1 MKPNSDTTPELYIGL
16 DVHKEKTSVAIA
28 DPGANGEIRHHG
40 EVATTQIALDRLI
53 RRIAR
58 TREVPLSRISV
69 CYEAGGCGMWIA
81 RMLTKMKVP
90 CTVIAPSLIPT
101 KSGDHVKTDK
111 KDAIKLARLH
121 RAGELVSVFVPDET
135 DEAVRDLCRARV
147 DAIDDRRR
155 AKTRLLALL
164 RRLGFNYAGKTT
176 WTEAHKRYLRH
187 LSLPFPAHRVILE
200 ELIIQID
207 QLEARITRYENHME
221 HLYADWRHKPIV
233 DAVMGLKGFQMIAA
247 MMIVSEVGDFV
258 RFTHPKQLMSYL
270 GLTPGEYS
278 SGGKSKRT
286 GITKCGNSHARWILV
301 ECSTHY
307 SKEARIGAD
316 LSKRQEQ
323 LPRWIREISWK
334 AQNRLYLRSGSL
346 RKRLMHHNKIKVSV
360 ARELCGV
367 IWEIGYKIQS
377 GAMK

>member
-1 MKPNSDTTPELYIGL
+1 MKTNSDTTAGIYIGL

-28 DPGANGEIRHHG
+28 DPGPQGEIRLHG
-40 EVATTQIALDRLI
+40 EVATTQVALDRLI
-53 RRIAR
+53 RRIAKVR
-58 TREVPLSRISV
+58 GIPLSRISV

-81 RMLTKMKVP
+81 RMFTKMKVP
-90 CTVIAPSLIPT
+90 CTVIAPSLIPS

-111 KDAIKLARLH
+111 KDAVKLARLH

-164 RRLGFNYAGKTT
+164 RRLGFNYSGKTT
-176 WTEAHKRYLRH
+176 WNDAHKRYLRH

-200 ELIIQID
+200 ELIGQID
-207 QLEARITRYENHME
+207 QLDERIARYEKHMVA
-221 HLYADWRHKPIV
+221 LYADWRCKPIV

-301 ECSTHY
+301 ECATHY
-307 SKEARIGAD
+307 GKEPKVGAH
-316 LSKRQEQ
+316 LSTRQEG
-323 LPRWIREISWK
+323 LSRWVREKSWA
-334 AQNRLYLRSGSL
+334 AQNRLYLRFTNL
-346 RKRLMHHNKIKVSV
+346 RKRLMHHNKIKVAV

-377 GAMK
+377 GAAK